1 MNKFGLGL
9 LLGLILGLGIGW
21 LVFSK
26 KGQREV
32 GKQVD
37 VIERT
42 VDQGLQE
49 VDRTVNEVTK

>member
-9 LLGLILGLGIGW
+9 LLGLLLGLGIGW
-21 LVFSK
+21 LAFSK

-37 VIERT
+37 AIERN